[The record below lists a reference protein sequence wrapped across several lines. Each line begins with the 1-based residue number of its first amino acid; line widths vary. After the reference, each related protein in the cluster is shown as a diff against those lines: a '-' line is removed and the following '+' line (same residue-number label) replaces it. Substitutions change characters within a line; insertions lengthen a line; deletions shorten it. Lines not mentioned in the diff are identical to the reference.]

1 MERLP
6 PEILRRQD
14 ELYQPTVEG
23 FGKAILL
30 RSVASR
36 EASEHPRLMKEVCR
50 AVSSVPIVAIQSR
63 EFDVHAM
70 LSAKASPFGRDG
82 RVKDLSSVKNDPQK
96 RKTTAPR
103 IPAWSPTVVLTRRHS
118 G

>member
-1 MERLP
+1 M
-6 PEILRRQD
+6 
-14 ELYQPTVEG
+14 
-23 FGKAILL
+23 L
-30 RSVASR
+30 RSVVSR
-36 EASEHPRLMKEVCR
+36 EAGEHPRLMKEACR
-50 AVSSVPIVAIQSR
+50 AVSSVLAIQSR